1 MLGFYNTRLKL
12 LPPPSW
18 GDKPPGIDKVLG
30 LILSTQYPQRATGK
44 RPPLDSILFRVKP
57 MDLKKKN
64 TILLIILVL
73 AAVTMFFGIMVKM
86 LSG

>member
-1 MLGFYNTRLKL
+1 MLGLYNTRLKL

-18 GDKPPGIDKVLG
+18 GDKPTGNDKLLG
-30 LILSTQYPQRATGK
+30 LILSTEYPQQGPIK
-44 RPPLDSILFRVKP
+44 SPPLDNNLFRVKP

-64 TILLIILVL
+64 TILLIILAL
-73 AAVTMFFGIMVKM
+73 AAVTMFFSIMVKM